1 MKLQR
6 FRRSAREAVRH
17 SLHGKTDVPA
27 PANVPLPEY
36 GTGDAK
42 KISMCS
48 PSPGNAE
55 TSFRG
60 SGKSRCMS
68 FFTLIELL
76 IVIAIIAILASMLL
90 PALGKAREKAYAVQ
104 CVSNLK
110 QIGLALQQYTDTYGG
125 YFPPDSINNWFD
137 KLSPYLGVPTMVDT
151 SGRLRVAWPYDKV
164 GPLHCPAD
172 KETYEKYYTAAVPTE
187 TLMESYITN
196 FFTIGIKIT
205 AYDEPK
211 QMRTLREVKSP
222 SLTMYLADG
231 SQGGEDNRLISRSL
245 YPFKSG
251 SVSSDPGLRF
261 RHNRQCSFL
270 FVDGH
275 VEAHDMRWALMNQ
288 LNGLFYNR

>member
-1 MKLQR
+1 MKQQR
-6 FRRSAREAVRH
+6 FRRSAGGASRH
-17 SLHGKTDVPA
+17 PHHGKTDDLT

-36 GTGDAK
+36 GTGDAR
-42 KISMCS
+42 KISMDS
-48 PSPGNAE
+48 PSPDLPE
-55 TSFRG
+55 ISVRTSG
-60 SGKSRCMS
+60 SSRCRS

-90 PALGKAREKAYAVQ
+90 PALGKAREKAYAIQ

-125 YFPPDSINNWFD
+125 YFPPQSINTWFN
-137 KLSPYLGVPTMVDT
+137 KLSPYLGIPTMVDA
-151 SGRLRVAWPYDKV
+151 SGIRVAWPYDKV

-172 KETYEKYYTAAVPTE
+172 KEGYEKYHANATPSAK
-187 TLMESYITN
+187 LMESYITN
-196 FFTIGIKIT
+196 FFTVGEKIT
-205 AYDEPK
+205 SYDESK
-211 QMRTLREVKSP
+211 QMQMLRDVKSP

-231 SQGGEDNRLISRSL
+231 SQGSSANKLVSRNL

-261 RHNRQCSFL
+261 RHNKQCTFL